1 MIGLIVRTAMG
12 ELLFSAVTTAFLM
25 VRLFRGP
32 WRRNPQYLAAAI
44 CGATVAALALH
55 AVWPAMDGSFVVGG
69 LTGLAGSWG
78 AMALFDK
85 ALGAV

>member
-1 MIGLIVRTAMG
+1 MA
-12 ELLFSAVTTAFLM
+12 ELLFSAVTTAFMM

-44 CGATVAALALH
+44 CGAIVAALVLH
-55 AVWPAMDGSFVVGG
+55 AVWPAMDDSFVVGG
-69 LTGLAGSWG
+69 ITGIAGSWA
-78 AMALFDK
+78 AMTLFDK